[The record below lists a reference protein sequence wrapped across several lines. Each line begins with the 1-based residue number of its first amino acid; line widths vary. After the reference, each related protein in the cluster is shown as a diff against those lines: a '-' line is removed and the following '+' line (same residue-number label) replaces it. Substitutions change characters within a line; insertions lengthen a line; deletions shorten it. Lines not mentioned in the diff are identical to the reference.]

1 MTTPQKTPTPTIQV
15 INFSLIFVNFSYVTH
30 DLKISLVN
38 YSPEVVLLKLP
49 ILHEGLFFSPMEIL
63 YVERESFA
71 GIWR

>member
-1 MTTPQKTPTPTIQV
+1 MTTPQKTSTPTIQV
-15 INFSLIFVNFSYVTH
+15 INFLLIFVNFSYVTH

-49 ILHEGLFFSPMEIL
+49 ILHERLFFSLMEIL
-63 YVERESFA
+63 NAERESFA

>member
-15 INFSLIFVNFSYVTH
+15 INFLLIFVNFSYVTH

-63 YVERESFA
+63 NVERESFA

>member
-1 MTTPQKTPTPTIQV
+1 MTTPQKTSTPTIHV
-15 INFSLIFVNFSYVTH
+15 INFLLIFVNFSYVTH

-49 ILHEGLFFSPMEIL
+49 ILHERLFFSLMEIL
-63 YVERESFA
+63 NAERESFA